1 MPILATVFCKNLA
14 RVGNSFAQQYCN
26 DVSSCGKML
35 SFRKLYL
42 LWNAC

>member
-14 RVGNSFAQQYCN
+14 RVGKSIAQHCRN
-26 DVSSCGKML
+26 GVSSCGNML

-42 LWNAC
+42 